1 MPYDD
6 QCSLSCINTGRTAV
20 LMAWHTS
27 LVYKQGKTSG
37 YPEARTR
44 CPVIRFLS
52 TCCSSLHF
60 SWQPHIFLRNVET
73 ASESCSVCE
82 NKRWWWQSAKLQYS
96 SLEVGTWVLLK
107 CLRLSG
113 WCCRVPGSPLRQ
125 ITLEDVVSC
134 LPAQKDFVPK
144 CHRIPYVS
152 ATASSPSQHR
162 RWSLETHSASPRVN
176 AYN

>member
-60 SWQPHIFLRNVET
+60 SWQPHIS
-73 ASESCSVCE
+73 SEMWKQHLKAAQYV
-82 NKRWWWQSAKLQYS
+82 KTKDDGDSAKLQYS

-162 RWSLETHSASPRVN
+162 WWSLETHSASPRVN

>member
-1 MPYDD
+1 MISAVCHAST
-6 QCSLSCINTGRTAV
+6 QVEQLCSWPDTHHLFTNRGKPQGTLKQELAAQWLDFFPHAV
-20 LMAWHTS
+20 LRYISPGS
-27 LVYKQGKTSG
+27 LTFSSEMWKQHLKDAQYVKTKDDG
-37 YPEARTR
+37 D
-44 CPVIRFLS
+44 
-52 TCCSSLHF
+52 
-60 SWQPHIFLRNVET
+60 
-73 ASESCSVCE
+73 
-82 NKRWWWQSAKLQYS
+82 SAKLQYS

-162 RWSLETHSASPRVN
+162 WWSLETHSASPRVN